1 MDPKNL
7 VKKFQET
14 AAGTDMDF
22 SVGSRFGVGARSPNR
37 WFNNAVN
44 PSVGGRRV
52 SVGQRAAPSQLPDS
66 AAQSGGDPVSP
77 YGGNCLAGM
86 SGCEY
91 DPAEFCGW
99 SILPFSTLKVQGTTP
114 FVDQGPVRSGITRII
129 RITSERACQFRVRG
143 LWMRGVEA
151 SDAGIAD
158 PNVSQQIAT
167 SAGNPATVLPVALS
181 NVTINNV
188 PRVIEIGDAQA
199 NARVFTPTDLFDG
212 TFWVLPVDWGVLS
225 PINNTARP
233 LELSFNNFGAGPET
247 HVFGVLFGDVIGNAS
262 GTPAGL
268 SY

>member
-1 MDPKNL
+1 M
-7 VKKFQET
+7 
-14 AAGTDMDF
+14 A
-22 SVGSRFGVGARSPNR
+22 S
-37 WFNNAVN
+37 
-44 PSVGGRRV
+44 
-52 SVGQRAAPSQLPDS
+52 
-66 AAQSGGDPVSP
+66 AQSGGDPVSP

-114 FVDQGPVRSGITRII
+114 NVDQGPIVNGITRII

-143 LWMRGVEA
+143 LWMRGVQA
-151 SDAGIAD
+151 DAAVGPD
-158 PNVSQQIAT
+158 SPSQILAT
-167 SAGNPATVLPVALS
+167 AAGATTLPIALS

-188 PRVIEIGDAQA
+188 PRVIEIGDAAA

-233 LELSFNNFGAGPET
+233 LELSFNNFTGLAGVAGPEA